1 MRLIFATLMGRIKTK
16 KVNAVTFE
24 LLERYR
30 ARFSTDF
37 GANKAA
43 LRQVAEIQSSK
54 LRNVIA
60 GYITRLMQAQK
71 A

>member
-1 MRLIFATLMGRIKTK
+1 MLLIFAILMGRIKTK
-16 KVNAVTFE
+16 AVKAVTFE

-30 ARFSTDF
+30 ARFSGDF

-43 LRQVAEIQSSK
+43 LRQVAEIRSSK